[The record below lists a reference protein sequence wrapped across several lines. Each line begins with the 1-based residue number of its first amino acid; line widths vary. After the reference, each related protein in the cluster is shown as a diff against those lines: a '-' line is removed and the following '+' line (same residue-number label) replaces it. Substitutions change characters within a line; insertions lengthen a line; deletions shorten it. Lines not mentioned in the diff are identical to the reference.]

1 MVNESI
7 HMNTQAGRR
16 LRQATAVKGNTEI
29 GSQPIHEEPRTSSA
43 DSIHL
48 VSLKVERS
56 LSSRNANLVD
66 SWKLVAICPD
76 EAANQLSAG
85 KVTEA

>member
-16 LRQATAVKGNTEI
+16 LRQATAVKGNTV
-29 GSQPIHEEPRTSSA
+29 GSQPIHEEPRTGSGN
-43 DSIHL
+43 SIHL
-48 VSLKVERS
+48 VSLKIERS
-56 LSSRNANLVD
+56 PSSRNANLVD
-66 SWKLVAICPD
+66 GWELVAIYPN
-76 EAANQLSAG
+76 EASNQLSTG